1 MSYDNLNKQQK
12 RLEKFKSLLSRCKVS
27 TPPSNLQ
34 IANNNNAKLEEFSS
48 GLLESNHI
56 NKDMLL
62 QSIDSMSIHIKM
74 MRKRKLMD
82 SKVAD
87 NILQLMP
94 SIRKKVLQYG
104 VPEVLNS
111 EIYPVQVV
119 KRVII
124 DAIPEAAD
132 HLDIESNLADYANG
146 DLKAYVLQQY
156 YLLQNSLYQLYNTL
170 LDQAENNVKT
180 LLPLEFSGSIVQ
192 ATSMAHYL
200 LSYGDSIKDSLIR
213 IANMMDLANTGPYG
227 AYHGAGTSFNINR
240 DMLNRNMGFAS
251 SDQNANFSISNR
263 LYASD
268 FLYVCSA
275 IAADLAKLASDLI
288 DWSAQPK
295 GYIEFSQEV
304 VNNDS
309 LQLER
314 QDYTALELV
323 RGAVTVI
330 SNNLNTVIS
339 LQNRNSY
346 SAELE
351 MISNY
356 IVSSTCKLQNSI
368 KILNAAI
375 EDMQVNKS
383 RTKEMS
389 VAEHSLANDLYEWL
403 KINTKMK
410 PAECG
415 EVVERI
421 VDYSIENS
429 KKLSLITLPELQKYC
444 PSITKDVY
452 STLIASRSVIGRRSS
467 GASNPV
473 QVRKAIRHGK
483 RIFNN
488 KLDN

>member
-1 MSYDNLNKQQK
+1 MNYNNVQKKHK
-12 RLEKFKSLLSRCKVS
+12 RLEKFKSLVSRCKVN
-27 TPPSNLQ
+27 TPPSNEQ
-34 IANNNNAKLEEFSS
+34 IANNNTAKLEEFSK
-48 GLLESNHI
+48 GLMEVNHI

-62 QSIDSMSIHIKM
+62 QSIDSMSINIKM
-74 MRKRKLMD
+74 VRKRKIMD
-82 SKVAD
+82 EKVAD
-87 NILQLMP
+87 SILKSMP
-94 SIRKKVLQYG
+94 SIKKQILQDG
-104 VPEVLNS
+104 MPEILNS

-119 KRVII
+119 KRLILQRV
-124 DAIPEAAD
+124 PQAAE

-156 YLLQNSLYQLYNTL
+156 YLLQNSLYQLHNIL
-170 LDQAENNVKT
+170 LDKAEENVKT

-200 LSYGDSIKDSLIR
+200 LSYEDSINNTLIR

-240 DMLNRNMGFAS
+240 DMINRNMGFES

-263 LYASD
+263 MYASD

-275 IAADLAKLASDLI
+275 IASDLAKLSSDLI

-295 GYIEFSQEV
+295 GYIQFSPEV
-304 VNNDS
+304 LNNDP

-314 QDYTALELV
+314 QDYAALELV
-323 RGAVTVI
+323 RGASAVI
-330 SNNLNTVIS
+330 NSNLNAVIS
-339 LQNRNSY
+339 LQNRNNY

-356 IVSSTCKLQNSI
+356 IVSSTVKVQNAI
-368 KILNAAI
+368 KIIVAAVN
-375 EDMQVNKS
+375 DMQINKS

-389 VAEHSLANDLYEWL
+389 IVDHSLANDLYEWL
-403 KINTKMK
+403 NINTEMK
-410 PAECG
+410 PMECK
-415 EVVERI
+415 EI
-421 VDYSIENS
+421 VGQIVNHSIES
-429 KKLSLITLPELQKYC
+429 GKKLSLITLEELQEYC
-444 PSITKDVY
+444 QYITKDVY

-473 QVRKAIRHGK
+473 QVRKAIRQGK
-483 RIFNN
+483 RVLNN
-488 KLDN
+488 QI